1 MAAIP
6 STVEASEEQLLAA
19 EIGDHVT
26 LAQDAWRRLRR
37 NRVAVI
43 GLGIIVLFIVVAL
56 ISIVWTPYPTW
67 QQALGPTYQGPTLTH
82 PLGLD
87 DYGRDIMSRVMGGA
101 GIALAVGVG
110 ASLIASMIGIALGLL
125 AGFYRGKVDMVISL
139 VINISYGIPDLLIA
153 LIMVLLIGRGIQNI
167 ILAISV
173 TAWLGMARLVRGQ
186 TLSIRER
193 EFVEAA
199 RTIGTP
205 NPMILLRH
213 ILPNALGP
221 IVVQA
226 TYLVPAAIIFEAFL
240 SLLGIGIPPPAPS
253 PGRMA
258 SPGYKALEL
267 APHIVLMPCAALSL
281 TVLAFNWVG
290 DGLRD
295 AIDPRMERW
304 QRGLAG
310 PRGREFKACT

>member
-6 STVEASEEQLLAA
+6 QTIESSQEFALET
-19 EIGDHVT
+19 EIADHVT
-26 LAQDAWRRLRR
+26 LGQDAWRRLRR
-37 NRVAVI
+37 NKLAVI
-43 GLGIIVLFIVVAL
+43 GLVIIGLFVVTAL
-56 ISIVWTPYPTW
+56 ISFVWTPYATW
-67 QQALGPTYQGPTLTH
+67 RQALGPTYQGPTLAH

-87 DYGRDIMSRVMGGA
+87 DYGRDILSRVMGGA
-101 GIALAVGVG
+101 AIALSVGVG
-110 ASLIASMIGIALGLL
+110 ASLIASTIGIVLGLV
-125 AGFYRGKVDMVISL
+125 AGFYRGKVDAVISTI
-139 VINISYGIPDLLIA
+139 INISYGVPDLLIA
-153 LIMVLLIGRGIQNI
+153 LVLVLLIGRGVFPV
-167 ILAISV
+167 ILAISI

-186 TLSIRER
+186 TFSIREK

-205 NPMILLRH
+205 NRWILARH

-240 SLLGIGIPPPAPS
+240 SLLGMGIPPPAPS
-253 PGRMA
+253 WGRMA
-258 SPGYKALEL
+258 SEGYKALQI
-267 APHIVLMPCAALSL
+267 APHIVLMPCLALSL

-295 AIDPRMERW
+295 AIDPRMR
-304 QRGLAG
+304 R
-310 PRGREFKACT
+310 

>member
-6 STVEASEEQLLAA
+6 QTIEIAPEQLLSA
-19 EIGDHVT
+19 EITEHVT
-26 LAQDAWRRLRR
+26 LGQDAWRRLRR
-37 NRVAVI
+37 NRLAVI
-43 GLGIIVLFIVVAL
+43 GLIIISFFLLTAL
-56 ISIVWTPYPTW
+56 VSFVWTPYPNW
-67 QQALGPTYQGPTLTH
+67 RQALGPTYQGPTLAH

-87 DYGRDIMSRVMGGA
+87 DYGRDILSRVMGGA
-101 GIALAVGVG
+101 AIALSVGVG
-110 ASLIASMIGIALGLL
+110 ASLIASTIGIMLGML
-125 AGFYRGKVDMVISL
+125 AGFYRGKIDVVISL
-139 VINISYGIPDLLIA
+139 LINISYGIPDLLIA
-153 LIMVLLIGRGIQNI
+153 LVLVLLIGRGTGNI
-167 ILAISV
+167 ILAISI

-186 TLSIRER
+186 TMSLREK

-205 NPMILLRH
+205 NLMILFRH

-240 SLLGIGIPPPAPS
+240 SLLGMGVPPPAPS
-253 PGRMA
+253 WGRMA
-258 SPGYKALEL
+258 SEGYKALQL
-267 APHIVLMPCAALSL
+267 APHIVLAPCLALSL

-295 AIDPRMERW
+295 AIDPRMR
-304 QRGLAG
+304 R
-310 PRGREFKACT
+310 

>member
-6 STVEASEEQLLAA
+6 STIEASEEQLLAA
-19 EIGDHVT
+19 EVGEHVT
-26 LAQDAWRRLRR
+26 LGQDAWRRLRR
-37 NRVAVI
+37 NHVAVI
-43 GLGIIVLFIVVAL
+43 GLGIICLFIVVAL
-56 ISIVWTPYPTW
+56 VSIVWTPYPTW

-87 DYGRDIMSRVMGGA
+87 DYGRDILSRVMGGA

-110 ASLIASMIGIALGLL
+110 ASLIASCIGIVLGLL
-125 AGFYRGKVDMVISL
+125 AGFYRGKVDMVIST

-186 TLSIRER
+186 TFSIRER

-205 NPMILLRH
+205 NSMILLRH

-240 SLLGIGIPPPAPS
+240 SLLGLGVPPPSPS
-253 PGRMA
+253 WGRMA
-258 SPGYKALEL
+258 SEGYKALQI
-267 APHIVLMPCAALSL
+267 APHIVLAPCIALSM
-281 TVLAFNWVG
+281 TVLAFNWLG

-295 AIDPRMERW
+295 AIDPRMR
-304 QRGLAG
+304 R
-310 PRGREFKACT
+310 

>member
-1 MAAIP
+1 MAALP
-6 STVEASEEQLLAA
+6 QTLEQSQELTLESEISE
-19 EIGDHVT
+19 HVT
-26 LAQDAWRRLRR
+26 LFQDAWRRLRR
-37 NRVAVI
+37 NKLAVI
-43 GLGIIVLFIVVAL
+43 GLVIIGIFIVAAL
-56 ISIVWTPYPTW
+56 LSLVWTPYPTW
-67 QQALGPTYQGPTLTH
+67 RQALGPTYQGPTLAH
-82 PLGLD
+82 PFGLD
-87 DYGRDIMSRVMGGA
+87 DYGRDILSRVMGGA
-101 GIALAVGVG
+101 AIALTVGVG
-110 ASLIASMIGIALGLL
+110 ASLIASTIGIFLGLT
-125 AGFYRGKVDMVISL
+125 AGFYRGKVDLAISTI
-139 VINISYGIPDLLIA
+139 INISYGIPDLLIA
-153 LIMVLLIGRGIQNI
+153 LVLVLLIGRGVFPV

-186 TLSIRER
+186 TLSVREK

-205 NPMILLRH
+205 NRWIILRH

-240 SLLGIGIPPPAPS
+240 SLLGMGIPPPAPS
-253 PGRMA
+253 WGRMA
-258 SPGYKALEL
+258 SEGYHAMQI

-295 AIDPRMERW
+295 AIDPRMR
-304 QRGLAG
+304 R
-310 PRGREFKACT
+310 

>member
-1 MAAIP
+1 MAALP
-6 STVEASEEQLLAA
+6 QSLEQSQELTLDSELSE
-19 EIGDHVT
+19 HVS
-26 LAQDAWRRLRR
+26 LGQDAWRRLRR
-37 NRVAVI
+37 NRLAVI
-43 GLGIIVLFIVVAL
+43 GLVIIGIFIVAAL
-56 ISIVWTPYPTW
+56 VSFVWTPYPTW
-67 QQALGPTYQGPTLTH
+67 RQALGPTYQGPTLAH

-87 DYGRDIMSRVMGGA
+87 DYGRDILSRVMGGA
-101 GIALAVGVG
+101 AIALSVGVG
-110 ASLIASMIGIALGLL
+110 ASLIASCIGIVLGLL
-125 AGFYRGKVDMVISL
+125 AGFYRGKVDLVIST
-139 VINISYGIPDLLIA
+139 VINIAYGIPDLLIA
-153 LIMVLLIGRGIQNI
+153 LVLVLLIGRGVGNV

-186 TLSIRER
+186 TLSVREK

-205 NPMILLRH
+205 NRWILIRH

-240 SLLGIGIPPPAPS
+240 SLLGMGIPPPAPS
-253 PGRMA
+253 WGRMA
-258 SPGYKALEL
+258 SEGYKALEL
-267 APHIVLMPCAALSL
+267 SPHIVLMPCAALSL

-295 AIDPRMERW
+295 AIDPRMR
-304 QRGLAG
+304 R
-310 PRGREFKACT
+310 

>member
-6 STVEASEEQLLAA
+6 STIEASEEQLLAA
-19 EIGDHVT
+19 EVGEHVT
-26 LAQDAWRRLRR
+26 LGQDAWRRLRR
-37 NRVAVI
+37 NHVAVI
-43 GLGIIVLFIVVAL
+43 GLGIICLFIVVAL
-56 ISIVWTPYPTW
+56 VSIVWTPYPTW
-67 QQALGPTYQGPTLTH
+67 QQALGPTYQGPTLRH

-87 DYGRDIMSRVMGGA
+87 DYGRDILSRVMGGA

-110 ASLIASMIGIALGLL
+110 ASLIASCIGIVLGML
-125 AGFYRGKVDMVISL
+125 AGFYRGKVDMLIST

-186 TLSIRER
+186 TFSIRER

-205 NPMILLRH
+205 NSMILLRH

-240 SLLGIGIPPPAPS
+240 SLLGLGVPPPSPS
-253 PGRMA
+253 WGRMA
-258 SPGYKALEL
+258 SEGYKALQI
-267 APHIVLMPCAALSL
+267 APHIVLAPCIALSM
-281 TVLAFNWVG
+281 TVLAFNWLG

-295 AIDPRMERW
+295 AIDPRMR
-304 QRGLAG
+304 R
-310 PRGREFKACT
+310 